1 MDLQYSANKIW
12 IENEEGK
19 TVGEVDFF
27 QDEQGNYDIVHTEVD
42 DSLRGQGAAG
52 RLVQAA
58 ADYIR
63 STGHQTKAARMRP
76 TGLCVIRTIAT
87 YTFPDLWI
95 DSLCDG
101 V

>member
-42 DSLRGQGAAG
+42 DSLRGQGAARYLHSG
-52 RLVQAA
+52 LLRWENWIRHFAA
-58 ADYIR
+58 AGNGA
-63 STGHQTKAARMRP
+63 SAMCSAVG
-76 TGLCVIRTIAT
+76 RTDA
-87 YTFPDLWI
+87 FGQPGR
-95 DSLCDG
+95 CRG
-101 V
+101 